1 MKIDINVSADL
12 SLVKTQA
19 QRAEALGY
27 DGIKIAELE
36 HDPFLPLTLAAEC
49 TSRIELMTSVAVAF
63 ARNPMSMAH
72 LAHDLNAFS
81 EDRFILGLGTQVKPH
96 VTRRFG
102 MPWHR
107 APRQMREFINA
118 MHHIFDCWY
127 QGDHLDFQGEYY
139 QHSLMPSTF
148 TPKNSEWGRPRIFLS
163 ATGPLMTKVAAEAA
177 DGFIMHPFSTE
188 KFIREV
194 NLPAIAA
201 GLAAVEMDRS
211 DFEID
216 FSPMIASGNSDHE
229 ISKAIEIARGRI
241 AFYGSTPGYRMVLD
255 AHGWGEL
262 QTELNKLMK
271 QHRSEEMAM
280 LIEDDVLAA
289 FTIVGSPDEV
299 VDEWLRL
306 LGDLIDRTS
315 FNAPSL
321 DDEQIGSIIERLH
334 RKDQS

>member
-1 MKIDINVSADL
+1 MKVDVSISADL
-12 SLVKTQA
+12 SQVGRQA
-19 QRAEALGY
+19 QRAQALGY
-27 DGIKIAELE
+27 DGLKIAELE
-36 HDPFLPLTLAAEC
+36 HDPFLPLTLAAEH

-72 LAHDLNAFS
+72 LGHDLNAFS
-81 EDRFILGLGTQVKPH
+81 QDRFILGLGTQVKPH

-118 MHHIFDCWY
+118 MHHIYDCWY
-127 QGDHLDFQGEYY
+127 QGDRLDFQGEYY
-139 QHSLMPSTF
+139 QHTLMPSTF
-148 TPKNSEWGRPRIFLS
+148 TPKNSKWGRPRIFLS
-163 ATGPLMTKVAAEAA
+163 ATGPLMTRVAAEAA
-177 DGFIMHPFSTE
+177 DGFIMHPFTTE

-194 NLPAIAA
+194 NLPAVAA

-216 FSPMIASGNSDHE
+216 FSPLIATGSSDQE
-229 ISKAIEIARGRI
+229 INNAIEVARGRI

-271 QHRSEEMAM
+271 QHRTEEMAM
-280 LIEDDVLAA
+280 LIEDDILAA

-299 VDEWLRL
+299 VDEWVGRF
-306 LGDLIDRTS
+306 GDLIDRTS
-315 FNAPSL
+315 FNAGAL
-321 DDEQIGSIIERLH
+321 DDQQVGSILEKLH
-334 RKDQS
+334 HCQQQ

>member
-1 MKIDINVSADL
+1 MKIDVNLSADL
-12 SLVKTQA
+12 SLVKGQA

-49 TSRIELMTSVAVAF
+49 TRRVELMSSVAVAF

-81 EDRFILGLGTQVKPH
+81 QDRFILGLGTQVKPH

-102 MPWHR
+102 MLWHR

-127 QGDHLDFQGEYY
+127 QGDRLDFQGEYY
-139 QHSLMPSTF
+139 QHTLMPSTF
-148 TPKNSEWGRPRIFLS
+148 TPKNSEWGRPRVFLS

-194 NLPAIAA
+194 NLPAVAV
-201 GLAAVEMDRS
+201 GLAAVGMDRS

-216 FSPMIASGNSDHE
+216 FSPMIATGNSDQE
-229 ISKAIEIARGRI
+229 ISKAIEVAKGRI
-241 AFYGSTPGYRMVLD
+241 AFYGSTPGYRMVLE
-255 AHGWGEL
+255 AHGWGDL
-262 QTELNKLMK
+262 QTELNRLMK
-271 QHRSEEMAM
+271 QHRGDEMAM
-280 LIEDDVLAA
+280 LIEDDMLAA

-299 VDEWLRL
+299 VDQWLQRF
-306 LGDLIDRTS
+306 GDLIDRTS

-321 DDEQIGSIIERLH
+321 DDQQVGSIIERLH
-334 RKDQS
+334 RNDES